1 MRYRV
6 PVLLNGRRYLFHLRL
21 QRLDFLLQF
30 VALLLRQPKFSGEAI
45 NPTLKPFRFLLF
57 PRLGFSLFRFGF
69 HLGFRFRFFL

>member
-57 PRLGFSLFRFGF
+57 PFGFSLFRFGF